1 MKRRNGPPSRK
12 TPNGVSKPL
21 SARQERFCH
30 EYVKDLN
37 ATQAAKRAGY
47 SPKTSDVIGPRLLDN
62 VGVHL
67 LVERLKQQIN
77 DASVMSARETLQE
90 ITRIARSSIK
100 RAFSPT
106 GKLLSPL
113 DMDEDAAAAIS
124 SFEVQSSLGEDGASP
139 CEIRKIKLWDKMAA
153 LRFMAMHHKLI
164 GPEVHINLGAEL
176 ADRLARARKRAR
188 AED

>member
-1 MKRRNGPPSRK
+1 MKRRNGPPSFK
-12 TPNGVSKPL
+12 APQGLPNPL
-21 SARQERFCH
+21 NARQERFCH

-47 SPKTSDVIGPRLLDN
+47 SAKTSHVIGPRLLDN

-100 RAFSPT
+100 HAFSPT
-106 GKLLSPL
+106 GKILSPL
-113 DMDEDAAAAIS
+113 DMDEGAVAAIS
-124 SFEVQSSLGEDGASP
+124 SFEVQSSFSEDGASSD
-139 CEIRKIKLWDKMAA
+139 EIRKIKLWDKMAA

-164 GPEVHINLGAEL
+164 GPEVQINLGEL

-188 AED
+188 AKE